1 MPMVFRT
8 APVGYQQASVANL
21 IPTPITG
28 VTATSTVAGQIVLS
42 WAGGLG
48 SNPVYSFSVYNN
60 TGSAAVAASA
70 YTVSGQT
77 STGATLT
84 FVSNAI
90 NSYTVTVI
98 ASVLG
103 GSTNASATVTTASPD
118 YPFAFSNIVNQTYTP
133 SIVTIGG
140 SNTISNSTYL
150 YNSAVAVNSLQTKM
164 LLGSAYGLWYSTS
177 SDGGATWAAFTSIPL
192 TNTSVA
198 GGGNNVG
205 GTVSISSTGQI
216 GMYWG
221 YLNGN
226 RTSQLISIDWS
237 GSNPVGT
244 WITPADCFGN
254 SAISMTPNGKIAVV
268 GGFNNTG
275 PISYSIWNST
285 TKCYSAPVR
294 FTYNS
299 TNVISSHVA
308 ICISADATILLD
320 GSNPIRYCT
329 LSWSG
334 NTPTVTS
341 AWITTGVVSDNW
353 SKAFIGGNATTQPS
367 YALFGNGNS
376 SLYLYKWTGSGMT
389 LVTNSLTTWSAG
401 STNGM
406 GNPAGTSGNIV
417 YAFYSTDGTNTSITR
432 TTLTVS

>member
-1 MPMVFRT
+1 MPLTFRT
-8 APVGYQQASVANL
+8 SPAGYQEASYTNL

-28 VTATSTVAGQIVLS
+28 LTATSTVTAQIVLT
-42 WAGGLG
+42 WTGGQG
-48 SNPVYSFSVYNN
+48 NNPVYSFSVYNN
-60 TGSAAVAASA
+60 TGSVGVASSA
-70 YTVSGQT
+70 YTVSAQT
-77 STGATLT
+77 NTGATIT
-84 FVSNAI
+84 FTSNSA
-90 NSYTVTVI
+90 NSYTVTVTS
-98 ASVLG
+98 SVIG
-103 GSTNASATVTTASPD
+103 GSTSASATVTTANPL
-118 YPFAFSNIVNQTYTP
+118 YPYAFTNIVNQTYTP

-140 SNTISNSTYL
+140 SNTILNSTYL
-150 YNSAVAVNSLQTKM
+150 YSSAVAVNSLQTKM

-177 SDGGATWAAFTSIPL
+177 SDGGATWAAFTSISL

-198 GGGNNVG
+198 GSGNNVG
-205 GTVSISSTGQI
+205 GTVALSSTGQI

-237 GSNPVGT
+237 GTNPVGT

-254 SAISMTPNGKIAVV
+254 SAISMTPNGNIAVI

-299 TNVISSHVA
+299 ANVISSHVA
-308 ICISADATILLD
+308 ICISADATIMLD

-341 AWITTGVVSDNW
+341 AWISTSIVADNW

-367 YALFGNGNS
+367 YVLFGNATS
-376 SLYLYKWTGSGMT
+376 SLYLYRWTGSGIT
-389 LVTNSLTTWSAG
+389 LVTNSLTTWGAG

-406 GNPAGTSGNIV
+406 GNPAGTNGNVV